1 MLGETDKVVPVPT
14 CVPPQLPL
22 YQTQF
27 GDEFSVPPL
36 TCKVV
41 DCPALI
47 VVRLAVALVGVTGAV
62 QTVVPQVAFVA
73 LYRISPLLFFALA

>member
-1 MLGETDKVVPVPT
+1 MVGDTDKVVPVPT

-27 GDEFSVPPL
+27 GAEFRVPPL

-62 QTVVPQVAFVA
+62 QTVVPQVALVA
-73 LYRISPLLFFALA
+73 LYRMSPSLFFALA